1 LTVSLDC
8 VVSDWSAWTTSDQ
21 TGTVTRI
28 RMQVRPAINGGKK
41 CPNMIESLY
50 KQFDFLLI

>member
-8 VVSDWSAWTTSDQ
+8 VVSDWSAWTTADQ

-41 CPNMIESLY
+41 CPNMIES
-50 KQFDFLLI
+50 KKG